1 MPNFIKLVIFIF
13 LLSSKTLLAEVIS
26 ISPTEIKELM
36 AKNIPL
42 IDVRRED
49 EWKSTG
55 VIAHSHLLTFFDKN
69 GKYNFSKFV
78 QKLNKIDNIK
88 EGMILFCRTGR
99 RTTLIAN
106 AIEKTGAFN
115 IIYNTKG
122 VATWS
127 SGNNSLIN
135 YKQK

>member
-49 EWKSTG
+49 EWQSTG

-122 VATWS
+122 VIAWS